1 MKNPPPR
8 QPVDRFLKPG
18 EFHFSQRDTRIRTLL
33 GSCVAI
39 TLWHPQLLIGG
50 MCHYLLP
57 TSAGPGQ
64 RAGEL
69 DGRYAD
75 QAVRLF
81 MRELARTGT
90 RPEQYQVKL
99 FGGGNQFPQ
108 LTQGATG
115 GKVPERNIEAG
126 QRLLADQGFRIEAQH
141 IGGIGHRTL
150 VFELWSGDVWLKHV
164 TATNPG
170 DSV

>member
-8 QPVDRFLKPG
+8 QPVDIFLKPG
-18 EFHFSQRDTRIRTLL
+18 EFHFGHRDTRIRTLL

-57 TSAGPGQ
+57 NPGAG
-64 RAGEL
+64 RSLDKL

-75 QAVRLF
+75 QAVQLF
-81 MRELARTGT
+81 MRELTRTGT

-99 FGGGNQFPQ
+99 FGGGNQFP
-108 LTQGATG
+108 LLAQGATG

-126 QRLLADQGFRIEAQH
+126 LRLLVDHGFRIEAQH
-141 IGGIGHRTL
+141 VGSTGHRTL
-150 VFELWSGDVWLKHV
+150 VLELWSGDVWLKHV
-164 TATNPG
+164 TTTHPG
-170 DSV
+170 DNT